1 MYKPYAEYL
10 LTLNAEAKYR
20 RLGRVSQ
27 DSIKNFLDFSTN
39 DYLALSRNKQ
49 VIEASINASKQYGL
63 GTTGSRLISGNTSLH
78 EEFEAVIAKDK
89 HTEASLIFNS
99 GFQAN
104 ESALS
109 SLLDEKILKAKPL
122 VFFDKLN
129 HSSLYQAI
137 FLSKPELYRYHHND
151 MNNLESLL
159 QEHKNDTRPKF
170 IVTETIFS
178 MDGDIVPLE
187 QIITLAKHYNAF
199 LYLDEAH
206 ATGVLGPKGY
216 GLSTTVDL
224 QEIPHAIM
232 GTFSKA
238 LGSSGG
244 YVACNDVIRNFL
256 INKAPGFIYSTS
268 PSPAIIGGAFKA
280 WKMLESLY
288 TERRKLQE
296 LGGFLR
302 KQLKKLG
309 FDIGN
314 SSSHIVPIILGDEKT
329 CLQTKE
335 ALLEEGIIVS
345 AIRPPTVPPNS
356 SRLRISLTT
365 EHKVQDIEKLLAS
378 LQKRKA

>member
-1 MYKPYAEYL
+1 MYKPYAEHL

-63 GTTGSRLISGNTSLH
+63 GTTGSRLLSGNTPLH

-89 HTEASLIFNS
+89 NTEASLIFNS

-104 ESALS
+104 ESTLS
-109 SLLDEKILKAKPL
+109 SLLDEKILKTKPL

-137 FLSKPELYRYHHND
+137 FLSKPELHRYHHND
-151 MNNLESLL
+151 MNHLESLL

-170 IVTETIFS
+170 IITETIFS
-178 MDGDIVPLE
+178 MDGDIVPLK
-187 QIITLAKHYNAF
+187 QIVDLAKHYNAF

-206 ATGVLGPKGY
+206 ATGMLGPKGY

-224 QEIPHAIM
+224 QEIPHVIM

-244 YVACNDVIRNFL
+244 YIACHNVIRNFL

-268 PSPAIIGGAFKA
+268 PSPAVIGGAFKA
-280 WKMLESLY
+280 WKMLENLD

-296 LGGFLR
+296 LGSLLR
-302 KQLKKLG
+302 GKLQKLG

-314 SSSHIVPIILGDEKT
+314 SSSHIVPIILGEEKT
-329 CLQTKE
+329 CLQAKE

-345 AIRPPTVPPNS
+345 AIRPPTVPPSS
-356 SRLRISLTT
+356 SRLRITLTA
-365 EHKVQDIEKLLAS
+365 EHKVQDIEKLLTS
-378 LQKRKA
+378 LKKVA